1 MLLCRAGWCPGTAV
15 RPWVAD
21 VSAALAPAG
30 QPNSIV
36 YRGLYNGSGRY
47 NGSADPEEGQ
57 LAAYIMMESS
67 LVLYYK

>member
-1 MLLCRAGWCPGTAV
+1 MCRAGWCPGSAI

-36 YRGLYNGSGRY
+36 YRGLYNGTTPHPQ
-47 NGSADPEEGQ
+47 ADLQDGQ

-67 LVLYYK
+67 LVLYFK

>member
-1 MLLCRAGWCPGTAV
+1 
-15 RPWVAD
+15 VAD